1 MLPIIGLIGAAI
13 SGITEIGKSYF
24 ERKKVEAQGKV
35 DIAQARVAGEIKRA
49 LTVTE
54 GDAAYDLAAA
64 EQMESSWKDEWL
76 TIMLSIPAILCFV
89 PGGAKYVA
97 AGFAALKD
105 TPEWYQWAFLGMIIA
120 SFGLKSIVRPL
131 LAKWFGTKDTSL
143 IQPQPQS
150 DEEKK

>member
-1 MLPIIGLIGAAI
+1 MIPIIGLIGAAI
-13 SGITEIGKSYF
+13 SGLTEIGKSYF
-24 ERKKVEAQGKV
+24 ERKKVESEGKV
-35 DIAQARVAGEIKRA
+35 RIAEARVAGEIKRA
-49 LTVTE
+49 LSVTE
-54 GDAAYDLAAA
+54 GDAAYDLEAA

-76 TIMLSIPAILCFV
+76 TIMLSIPAIVCFI

-131 LAKWFGTKDTSL
+131 LARWFGTKDTSL
-143 IQPQPQS
+143 IQPTP
-150 DEEKK
+150 DTEKK

>member
-35 DIAQARVAGEIKRA
+35 DIAKARTEGEIKRA

-54 GDAAYDLAAA
+54 GDAAYDVAVA
-64 EQMESSWKDEWL
+64 EQMESSWKDEWFVIL
-76 TIMLSIPAILCFV
+76 LSIPAVLCFT
-89 PGGAKYVA
+89 GHWGAATVRD
-97 AGFAALKD
+97 GFAALAQ
-105 TPEWYQWAFLGMIIA
+105 TPEWYQYAFLGAIVA
-120 SFGLKSIVRPL
+120 SFGLKSIIRPM

-143 IQPQPQS
+143 IQSQP
-150 DEEKK
+150 DEDKK